1 MPADLGS
8 IPLVWDPLCAWT
20 PLCSWNASRQAVLM
34 GLWVKGHPD
43 LGGVEACS
51 GLPPKPRARSARALP
66 FFPAEGSAFG
76 CPSPTVPTGPGRS
89 RR

>member
-43 LGGVEACS
+43 LGGVDE
-51 GLPPKPRARSARALP
+51 LP
-66 FFPAEGSAFG
+66 FPRTFLPVGDKGWGRGRAGS
-76 CPSPTVPTGPGRS
+76 
-89 RR
+89 